1 MDKSQI
7 TQVIDKLAQAKLL
20 RLTPGDAQGEEQIE
34 LVHEALIDN
43 WPRYQSW
50 LGAEQLTRYKRL
62 RLARDAQDWQAQE
75 RPSDLLW
82 RGQMLQEAK
91 SYRNLSVIETEFVE
105 ASETALQTAQLQEEK
120 LSSQLQSLTK
130 ELEATKARE
139 RALQEKLNSLEA
151 VSKEQEESLQSRL
164 NSLASTSEVRERT
177 LQAKVD
183 SLEASL
189 KAQGEALQG
198 QESSLESASTET
210 LLYKRKYWKLLLL
223 TALFFA
229 STVASV
235 SFAVIQNQKTKPQP
249 TQNLRELLIDK
260 NHLHL
265 QRSL

>member
-20 RLTPGDAQGEEQIE
+20 RLTPGNTQGEEQIE

-105 ASETALQTAQLQEEK
+105 ASETSLQTTKLQEEK
-120 LSSQLQSLTK
+120 LLSQLQSLTK
-130 ELEATKARE
+130 DLEVTKARE

-151 VSKEQEESLQSRL
+151 ASKVQEGSLQNKL
-164 NSLASTSEVRERT
+164 KSLESASEVREKT

-189 KAQGEALQG
+189 KAQGEALY
-198 QESSLESASTET
+198 EKVSSLESASAEA
-210 LLYKRKYWKLLLL
+210 LLYKRKYQKFLLL
-223 TALFFA
+223 TALLFA
-229 STVASV
+229 STVAAV
-235 SFAVIQNQKTKPQP
+235 SFAVIQTQKSEPQP
-249 TQNLRELLIDK
+249 TQNLRGLLLDK